1 LSGAGWLAAAG
12 LALPAML
19 LARQVARFDM
29 HDPALCLALFR
40 ANRDVGIL
48 VALALLLGRL

>member
-1 LSGAGWLAAAG
+1 
-12 LALPAML
+12 
-19 LARQVARFDM
+19 M
-29 HDPALCLALFR
+29 HDPARCLALFR